1 MQKAKIGTILLTAAL
16 ISGAVPITALAD
28 TEITS
33 ISLDISSDIVP
44 GDDNNNVD
52 VSSNSSRYDVDD
64 VEVTN
69 EPSSDWDEGDE
80 PRVRVT
86 LEADNDYYFS
96 SDLSE
101 DDVELSGDDAEV
113 TDVSRSSRSRLR
125 VTIRL
130 AELTDED
137 YDGEYDLDVSG
148 LEWDDYDGTAY
159 WDEAEDANKYE
170 AWRLKPRIRP

>member
-69 EPSSDWDEGDE
+69 EPAAIGMREMNPE
-80 PRVRVT
+80 
-86 LEADNDYYFS
+86 
-96 SDLSE
+96 
-101 DDVELSGDDAEV
+101 
-113 TDVSRSSRSRLR
+113 
-125 VTIRL
+125 
-130 AELTDED
+130 
-137 YDGEYDLDVSG
+137 SG
-148 LEWDDYDGTAY
+148 LLWKRTMIIIFPLIFP
-159 WDEAEDANKYE
+159 KTM
-170 AWRLKPRIRP
+170 